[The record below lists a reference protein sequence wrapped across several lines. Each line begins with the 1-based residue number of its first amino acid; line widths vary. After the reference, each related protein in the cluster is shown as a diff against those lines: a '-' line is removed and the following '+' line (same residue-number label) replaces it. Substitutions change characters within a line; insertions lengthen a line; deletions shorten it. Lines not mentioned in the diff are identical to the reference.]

1 MCGLE
6 FIKSK
11 GHRCG
16 QNIWFFGEF
25 QFDGCVMGRAY
36 VSFMTNH
43 REDGSVP
50 DDGVVVSGAVV
61 FELTVFDDD
70 GDEMPVDS
78 ETMEWLKRQVLDEFD
93 AEHVANTFS
102 EISLGGL

>member
-6 FIKSK
+6 FVKSK

-16 QNIWFFGEF
+16 SDMWFFEEF
-25 QFDGCVMGRAY
+25 EFDGCVMGRAF
-36 VSFMTNH
+36 VWFATNH

-50 DDGVVVSGAVV
+50 DGGVVVSLPVV
-61 FELTVFDDD
+61 CGLTVFDDD
-70 GDEMPVDS
+70 GNEMFVDEDTK
-78 ETMEWLKRQVLDEFD
+78 EHLREQVLAEFD
-93 AEHVANTFS
+93 AEYVANTFS